1 MLRPTDDQRR
11 RRDIVC
17 GGDVGAYCTF
27 VDAAAADVG
36 GGCGAAAAAGHDA
49 ESPNPVGKLE

>member
-17 GGDVGAYCTF
+17 GGDVGAYCMR
-27 VDAAAADVG
+27 VDAAAVVG
-36 GGCGAAAAAGHDA
+36 GGCGAAAGHDA